1 VPPDRTPGRPA
12 GAAPRRWYVVL
23 PVKGGADAKSRLG
36 GHPVARRTLALAM
49 AVDCLE
55 AVTRTPGVAGT
66 LVVTDDDA
74 AARAAR
80 DLGARVVRPGPV
92 PPGRRALDAA
102 VTDGLCAAAALAED
116 GDGDGATTGVAVLL
130 ADLPALRPEDLAVA
144 LRAAADALDDGA
156 TAVLVPDAA
165 GTGTCLQAARRA
177 ADVPVAYGTGSAA
190 RHERGGARRLAL
202 DVPRLR
208 RDVDVADDLR
218 AARVLG
224 VGRRTAAALDG
235 AAHDVGLRGRAS

>member
-1 VPPDRTPGRPA
+1 VPPDRTPGRPL

-74 AARAAR
+74 AARAAE

-92 PPGRRALDAA
+92 PAGRRALDAA

-116 GDGDGATTGVAVLL
+116 GDGTTTGVAVLL

-156 TAVLVPDAA
+156 AAVLVPDAA

-177 ADVPVAYGTGSAA
+177 ADVPVAYGAGSAT
-190 RHERGGARRLAL
+190 RHERAGARRLAL

-235 AAHDVGLRGRAS
+235 AAHDTGLRGRAS

>member
-1 VPPDRTPGRPA
+1 MPPHRTPGRP
-12 GAAPRRWYVVL
+12 GDDAPRRWHVVL

-36 GHPVARRTLALAM
+36 GEPVARRALALAM

-102 VTDGLCAAAALAED
+102 VADGLCAAAALAADGED
-116 GDGDGATTGVAVLL
+116 ATTGVAVLL

-156 TAVLVPDAA
+156 AAVLVPDAA

-190 RHERGGARRLAL
+190 RHERAGARRLAL